1 MGVLFSDR
9 IRCSA
14 RVLATAVLMGLSSG
28 AMPALAGW
36 LFSGR
41 PVFAAEGEDNRRGRP
56 DSGSHKA
63 QRDKRRREEIE
74 ATREVVRRVARA
86 ARVNSMT
93 LPNARRRGDE
103 LTKLYVQQ
111 AAHEAAKFPKDL
123 GPRALLTGIGIAIDD
138 SDVLRK
144 NPLTRD
150 FFNAVETPQERE
162 ERLKLLDSPT
172 MLDRR
177 DLAQHFV
184 VSAFLT
190 AELGS
195 RAADAAGMAKELM
208 DAQSGSGFS
217 FADLAADQAGI
228 IFAERVLS
236 GELLIRRVA
245 LTFPVSEFMPSIAG
259 LPEGLKYEEF
269 QREYM
274 ADGSRKYN
282 DLRSEIRKRI
292 LALPPYQATRQQ
304 PR

>member
-1 MGVLFSDR
+1 MPFTVSDH
-9 IRCSA
+9 IRFSA
-14 RVLATAVLMGLSSG
+14 RVLVSAALMSLPSG
-28 AMPALAGW
+28 VMPALAGW
-36 LFSGR
+36 LFSCR
-41 PVFAAEGEDNRRGRP
+41 PVFAADAEDNRRGRP
-56 DSGSHKA
+56 DTGNQNQ
-63 QRDKRRREEIE
+63 QREKKRREEIE

-93 LPNARRRGDE
+93 LPSARRRGDE

-111 AAHEAAKFPKDL
+111 AAQEAHKLPKDL

-138 SDVLRK
+138 SDILRK
-144 NPLTRD
+144 NPLTRE
-150 FFNAVETPQERE
+150 FCNAVDVPQERE
-162 ERLKLLDSPT
+162 ERLKVLDAPT

-195 RAADAAGMAKELM
+195 RAADAAGMAKELA
-208 DAQSGSGFS
+208 DAQGGSGFS
-217 FADLAADQAGI
+217 FVDLAADQAGI

-245 LTFPVSEFMPSIAG
+245 LTFPVSEFMPPIAG
-259 LPEGLKYEEF
+259 LPEGLKYEDF
-269 QREYM
+269 QRDYM
-274 ADGSRKYN
+274 ANGSKKYN
-282 DLRSEIRKRI
+282 DLRAEIRKRI
-292 LALPPYQATRQQ
+292 LALPPYQTARPQ